1 MAAQARTPLN
11 VWLRLFGARHG
22 CAVQHRSDSLTV
34 YVVDDD
40 DSVLR
45 SLSRLLN
52 TSGFQV
58 QTFASAETFLKSVT
72 ADSQGCVLLDIT
84 MPRMSGLQVQVAL
97 KERGIKLPVIAVSA
111 RESHQIRETARE
123 LGAQFFLHKPVDDQ
137 ALLDAIAWVTQ
148 HASGSTETP
157 LRPN

>member
-1 MAAQARTPLN
+1 M
-11 VWLRLFGARHG
+11 
-22 CAVQHRSDSLTV
+22 QHRSDSLTV

-45 SLSRLLN
+45 SLSRLLT

-58 QTFASAETFLKSVT
+58 QAFSSAETFLKSVR
-72 ADSQGCVLLDIT
+72 ADSQGCVLLDVT
-84 MPRMSGLQVQVAL
+84 MPRISGLQVQAAL
-97 KERGIKLPVIAVSA
+97 KERGIKLPVIAISA
-111 RESHQIRETARE
+111 RESHQVRETARE

-148 HASGSTETP
+148 HAAGSTGTP
-157 LRPN
+157 VRPK

>member
-1 MAAQARTPLN
+1 
-11 VWLRLFGARHG
+11 
-22 CAVQHRSDSLTV
+22 VQHRSDSLTV

-45 SLSRLLN
+45 SLSRLLT

-58 QTFASAETFLKSVT
+58 QAFSSAETFLKSVR
-72 ADSQGCVLLDIT
+72 ADSQGCVLLDVT
-84 MPRMSGLQVQVAL
+84 MPRISGLQVQAAL
-97 KERGIKLPVIAVSA
+97 KERGIKLPVIAISA

-148 HASGSTETP
+148 RADGSTGTP
-157 LRPN
+157 VRPK

>member
-1 MAAQARTPLN
+1 
-11 VWLRLFGARHG
+11 
-22 CAVQHRSDSLTV
+22 VQFRSLTV

-58 QTFASAETFLKSVT
+58 QTFSSAEAFLRSVT
-72 ADSQGCVLLDIT
+72 PASQGCVLLDVT
-84 MPRMSGLQVQVAL
+84 MPRMSGLQVQIAL
-97 KERGIKLPVIAVSA
+97 KERGVKLPVIAVSA
-111 RESHQIRETARE
+111 RESHEVRETARE
-123 LGAQFFLHKPVDDQ
+123 LGAQFFFHKPVDDQ

-148 HASGSTETP
+148 HTADSAGPTARTK
-157 LRPN
+157 

>member
-1 MAAQARTPLN
+1 
-11 VWLRLFGARHG
+11 
-22 CAVQHRSDSLTV
+22 VQHRPDSLTV

-58 QTFASAETFLKSVT
+58 QTFSCAETFLKNLS

-97 KERGIKLPVIAVSA
+97 KERGIKLPVIAISA
-111 RESHQIRETARE
+111 RESHQVRETARE

-148 HASGSTETP
+148 RAAGSAGPTARTK
-157 LRPN
+157 

>member
-1 MAAQARTPLN
+1 M
-11 VWLRLFGARHG
+11 
-22 CAVQHRSDSLTV
+22 QHRPDLLTV

-52 TSGFQV
+52 TSGFHV
-58 QTFASAETFLKSVT
+58 QTFSSAETFLESVN
-72 ADSQGCVLLDIT
+72 ADSQGCVLLDVT

-97 KERGIKLPVIAVSA
+97 RERGIKLPVIAISA

-148 HASGSTETP
+148 HAAGGSGPPRSTK
-157 LRPN
+157 

>member
-1 MAAQARTPLN
+1 
-11 VWLRLFGARHG
+11 
-22 CAVQHRSDSLTV
+22 
-34 YVVDDD
+34 VVDDD

-45 SLSRLLN
+45 SLSRLLS

-58 QTFASAETFLKSVT
+58 QTFSSAETFLKSLSPE
-72 ADSQGCVLLDIT
+72 SQGCVLLDVT

-97 KERGIKLPVIAVSA
+97 KERGITLPVIAISA
-111 RESHQIRETARE
+111 RESHQVRETARE

-148 HASGSTETP
+148 HTVGSAEPSARTK
-157 LRPN
+157 

>member
-1 MAAQARTPLN
+1 M
-11 VWLRLFGARHG
+11 
-22 CAVQHRSDSLTV
+22 QHRSDSLTV

-45 SLSRLLN
+45 SLSRLLT

-58 QTFASAETFLKSVT
+58 QAFSSAETFLKSVR
-72 ADSQGCVLLDIT
+72 ADSQGCVLLDVT
-84 MPRMSGLQVQVAL
+84 MPRISGLQVQVAL
-97 KERGIKLPVIAVSA
+97 KERGIKLPVIAISA
-111 RESHQIRETARE
+111 RESHQVRETARE

-148 HASGSTETP
+148 HAAGSTGTRGSREVEP
-157 LRPN
+157 GPARSPRLRRSGRR

>member
-1 MAAQARTPLN
+1 M
-11 VWLRLFGARHG
+11 
-22 CAVQHRSDSLTV
+22 QHRSDSLTV

-45 SLSRLLN
+45 SLSRLLT

-58 QTFASAETFLKSVT
+58 QAFSSAETFLKSVR
-72 ADSQGCVLLDIT
+72 ADSQGCVLLDVT
-84 MPRMSGLQVQVAL
+84 MPRISGLQVQAAL
-97 KERGIKLPVIAVSA
+97 KERGIKLPVIAISA
-111 RESHQIRETARE
+111 RESHQVRETARE

-148 HASGSTETP
+148 HAAGSTGTP
-157 LRPN
+157 VHPK

>member
-1 MAAQARTPLN
+1 VQQTP
-11 VWLRLFGARHG
+11 
-22 CAVQHRSDSLTV
+22 DSLTV

-58 QTFASAETFLKSVT
+58 QTFSSAEAFLKSVR
-72 ADSQGCVLLDIT
+72 ADSQGCVLLDVT
-84 MPRMSGLQVQVAL
+84 MPRISGLQVQVAL
-97 KERGIKLPVIAVSA
+97 KERGIKLPVIAISA
-111 RESHQIRETARE
+111 RESHQVRETARE

-137 ALLDAIAWVTQ
+137 ALLDAIDWVTQ
-148 HASGSTETP
+148 RGAGSSGPSA
-157 LRPN
+157 RPK

>member
-1 MAAQARTPLN
+1 M
-11 VWLRLFGARHG
+11 
-22 CAVQHRSDSLTV
+22 QHRSDSLTV

-45 SLSRLLN
+45 SLSRLLT

-58 QTFASAETFLKSVT
+58 QAFSSAETFLKSVR
-72 ADSQGCVLLDIT
+72 ADSQGCILLDVT
-84 MPRMSGLQVQVAL
+84 MPRISGLQVQVAL
-97 KERGIKLPVIAVSA
+97 KERGIKLPVIAISA

-148 HASGSTETP
+148 RAAGSTGTP
-157 LRPN
+157 VRSK